1 MSSPLPPPP
10 PPPSALAPPV
20 PAWEIRRPARPRCP
34 IGAIL
39 LIAGAAVI
47 TLGALLPWFELAG
60 ESFNG
65 FSDIGGEV
73 KDGPAFVLFAIILA
87 GFGVTTLVARR
98 LLPIAILA
106 VVIAS
111 FSTLAAIVDWS
122 DVRDAVDFVGASTG
136 PGLPVALVGS
146 LIALA
151 GGIVALATRRR

>member
-1 MSSPLPPPP
+1 M
-10 PPPSALAPPV
+10 
-20 PAWEIRRPARPRCP
+20 
-34 IGAIL
+34 
-39 LIAGAAVI
+39 
-47 TLGALLPWFELAG
+47 
-60 ESFNG
+60 
-65 FSDIGGEV
+65 
-73 KDGPAFVLFAIILA
+73 ILA

-122 DVRDAVDFVGASTG
+122 NVRDAVDFVGASTG

-146 LIALA
+146 LVALA

>member
-10 PPPSALAPPV
+10 SPGALAPPV
-20 PAWEIRRPARPRCP
+20 PAWDVRKRARPKCRA
-34 IGAIL
+34 GAIL
-39 LIAGAAVI
+39 LLAGAAVI
-47 TLGALLPWFELAG
+47 TLGALLPWFEFAG

-87 GFGVTTLVARR
+87 GFGVATLAAGR

-111 FSTLAAIVDWS
+111 FSALAAIVDLA
-122 DVRDAVDFVGASTG
+122 DVMDAVDFVEASTG

-146 LIALA
+146 LLALA
-151 GGIVALATRRR
+151 GSIVTLATRRR

>member
-1 MSSPLPPPP
+1 M
-10 PPPSALAPPV
+10 
-20 PAWEIRRPARPRCP
+20 PAWDVRKRARPKCRV
-34 IGAIL
+34 GAVIL
-39 LIAGAAVI
+39 LAGAAVI

-65 FSDIGGEV
+65 FSDLGGEV

-87 GFGVTTLVARR
+87 GFGVATLAAGR

-111 FSTLAAIVDWS
+111 FSALAAIVDLA
-122 DVRDAVDFVGASTG
+122 DVMDAVDFVGASTG

-146 LIALA
+146 LLALA
-151 GGIVALATRRR
+151 GSIVALATRRR

>member
-1 MSSPLPPPP
+1 M
-10 PPPSALAPPV
+10 
-20 PAWEIRRPARPRCP
+20 
-34 IGAIL
+34 L
-39 LIAGAAVI
+39 LAGAAVI

-65 FSDIGGEV
+65 FSDLGGEV

-87 GFGVTTLVARR
+87 GFGVATLAAGR

-111 FSTLAAIVDWS
+111 FSALAAIVDLA
-122 DVRDAVDFVGASTG
+122 DVMDAVDFVGASTG

-146 LIALA
+146 LLALA
-151 GGIVALATRRR
+151 GSIVALATRRR